1 MDVVGRLIGYRR
13 QRLLALLSWLA
24 LLPALLST
32 SIPAA
37 ALSPLQVAPDSARQ
51 ALGPVIRYWC
61 DEDAQSDLAE
71 ARYAPLTPLGK
82 PQIAFGYRDDACWF
96 HFVLHNVAEQHA
108 RLLLLIDYAL
118 LDEVDLYGPDQQHWS
133 MGDRNAYR
141 QRPLLLRNFTVP
153 LTLAPGEQAGYW
165 LRVRTTSSMTVP
177 LTVSTP
183 LPFLE
188 YHLKNDWLLGLFYG
202 IGFGLFCY
210 HLVLWL
216 VAREN
221 IYRFYIVHVGAS
233 VGYLATLQGVT
244 QRLWPDGYTTP
255 DNFAYV
261 IGYVSLLSATLF
273 AREFLITSA
282 WRRLD
287 GWLKG
292 LAWLL
297 AGIMLLQIILPAGS
311 VTRLMAG
318 MALLTMLSLLFAGCY
333 SWLRGRAQ
341 ARIFVLAWL
350 VFLAMVGLLALNVYG
365 VITRLPI
372 IVTLFGMHIGIVL
385 QQVLLSLG
393 LAARITALKKESL
406 LRDQVIARAQAEN
419 AAKGD
424 FLARMSHEIRTPM
437 NAVLALTELLGTTR
451 LDARQQHYVST
462 ISSAGENLLSVI
474 NDILDYSKIS
484 AGKLQLEQQHFNL
497 GKLLDD
503 CVTIMGAAA
512 EQKQL
517 TLELHK
523 DSRLPDWLTGDP
535 VRIKQILLN
544 LLSNAIKF
552 TEQGFVRLQVDVD
565 LLSNKQVR
573 LHFQVQDTGIGMNQR
588 QLQDLFGSFQQA
600 DSSTS
605 RKYGGTGL
613 GLAISKQLVELMG
626 GVIEVD
632 TAPSKGTC
640 FSFRIWLPRGEPTSE
655 AAQRDGAALSGLRVL
670 VVEDNAVNQMVIA
683 AMLEQLNV
691 RAQIV
696 ASGEEAL
703 AVLQQTPLCCDLI
716 LMDCEMPGMDGYQ
729 TTIHIRNLN
738 GLAAQL
744 PVIALTAHA
753 LPEHRERC
761 LAAGMDDHLAKP
773 LSLERIEQTLGRWR
787 HRYDQS
793 ASPDSMS

>member
-1 MDVVGRLIGYRR
+1 MDVARHRIGPNRLPALLFAL
-13 QRLLALLSWLA
+13 LLALLWATTAPASTDPATA
-24 LLPALLST
+24 LP
-32 SIPAA
+32 
-37 ALSPLQVAPDSARQ
+37 VAPNSARL
-51 ALGPVIRYWC
+51 ALGPAIRYWC
-61 DEDAQSDLAE
+61 DGDGQASLEQ
-71 ARYAPLTPLGK
+71 AREAPLAVLGK
-82 PQIAFGYRDDACWF
+82 PQIAFGYRADACWF
-96 HFVLHNVAEQHA
+96 HFTLANQAAEPA
-108 RLLLLIDYAL
+108 ELLLLIDYAL
-118 LDEVDLYGPDQQHWS
+118 LDQVDLYGRSAGEAQHWS
-133 MGDRNAYR
+133 MGDLHAFS
-141 QRPLLLRNFTVP
+141 QRPLGLRNFTVP
-153 LTLAPGEQAGYW
+153 LTLLAEERADYW
-165 LRVRTTSSMTVP
+165 LRVQTTSSMTVP
-177 LTVSTP
+177 LTVSGH

-210 HLVLWL
+210 HLVLWV
-216 VAREN
+216 VARES
-221 IYRFYIVHVGAS
+221 IYRFYIIHVGAS

-244 QRLWPDGYTTP
+244 QRLWPDGYTAP

-261 IGYVSLLSATLF
+261 IGYVALLSATLF
-273 AREFLITSA
+273 AREFLITRE

-297 AGIMLLQIILPAGS
+297 AGVMTLQLILPAGS
-311 VTRLMAG
+311 VTRLMAA
-318 MALLTMLSLLFAGCY
+318 MALLTMLSLLFSGSY

-365 VITRLPI
+365 VVPQLPI

-385 QQVLLSLG
+385 QQILLSLG

-406 LRDQVIARAQAEN
+406 LRDQVIARAQAES

-437 NAVLALTELLGTTR
+437 NAVLALTELLGSTR
-451 LDARQQHYVST
+451 LDERQRQYVST

-474 NDILDYSKIS
+474 NDILDYSKIT
-484 AGKLQLEQQHFNL
+484 AGKLQLEQQNFNL
-497 GKLLDD
+497 NKVLED

-512 EQKQL
+512 QQKHLQ
-517 TLELHK
+517 LELHK
-523 DSRLPDWLTGDP
+523 DSRLPAWLTGDP
-535 VRIKQILLN
+535 VRIKQVLLN

-552 TEQGFVRLQVDVD
+552 TEQGFVRLAAEVD
-565 LLSNKQVR
+565 LLSSKQVR
-573 LHFQVQDTGIGMNQR
+573 LHFQVRDTGIGMNQS

-632 TAPSKGTC
+632 TTPGAGTC
-640 FSFRIWLPRGEPTSE
+640 FGFRIWLARGEPMAEVVARSNE
-655 AAQRDGAALSGLRVL
+655 ALSGLRVL

-683 AMLEQLNV
+683 ALLAELDVQ
-691 RAQIV
+691 AHIV
-696 ASGEEAL
+696 GSGEEAL
-703 AVLQQTPLCCDLI
+703 AALAEMPLCCDLV

-729 TTIHIRNLN
+729 TTAQIRRLDSP
-738 GLAAQL
+738 AAHL
-744 PVIALTAHA
+744 PIVALTAHA
-753 LPEHRERC
+753 LQEHRERC

-773 LSLERIEQTLGRWR
+773 LSLDRMQQTLARWR
-787 HRYDQS
+787 QQTG
-793 ASPDSMS
+793 A